1 MRKIFKFDLD
11 LLPTTTIELPL
22 GAIIR
27 TLQFQ
32 RKIPRVWIEL
42 DPEVTRTQ
50 PHTFTLV
57 ATGEGIDD
65 VGEYLTSIQTD
76 DEKYMWHVYHQIN

>member
-1 MRKIFKFDLD
+1 MRKIFKYDLD
-11 LLPTTTIELPL
+11 LLQPTTIELPL

-27 TLQFQ
+27 TVQFQ
-32 RKIPRVWIEL
+32 SKIPRVWVEL

-57 ATGEGIDD
+57 STWDWVYD
-65 VGEYLTSIQTD
+65 VGEYLTSILTK
-76 DEKYMWHVYHQIN
+76 DEKYLRHVYHQIN